1 MTGRTPVPAE
11 RTGPPGPLDDQASRA
26 LRARLLGVLFC
37 LVAIA
42 AVALLLVQ
50 RLRG

>member
-1 MTGRTPVPAE
+1 MTGRAAAPSDRSGIREVPN
-11 RTGPPGPLDDQASRA
+11 DQGSRQ

-42 AVALLLVQ
+42 AGALLLVQ